1 MPFEFIDRPSPGS
14 FNFSN
19 RSDSDC
25 QKFEKIIYLIIDHE
39 ANSSDKEYFKSH
51 LAKCPQCLD
60 KFLLEREVKK
70 LIKQKI
76 RKKNVPSDVII
87 SILEKIGKAA

>member
-1 MPFEFIDRPSPGS
+1 MPFEFIDKLSFGY

-19 RSDSDC
+19 HSDSAC
-25 QKFEKIIYLIIDHE
+25 QKFEKIIHLIIDRE
-39 ANSSDKEYFKSH
+39 ATASDKEYFKSH
-51 LAKCPQCLD
+51 RAKCPECLD

-70 LIKQKI
+70 LINQKI
-76 RKKNVPSDVII
+76 RKKHVPSDVII